1 MTTCIFI
8 FIAIFCQTTAEVFL
22 LSVDKEWQN
31 EIVEQYQEKEK
42 VENKKEKNELNPTT
56 LEFVGNMLID
66 DVVGADY
73 SSSSTKAWATVTVF
87 SGGSWWYCRY
97 QTNKK

>member
-31 EIVEQYQEKEK
+31 EIVEKYQEKE
-42 VENKKEKNELNPTT
+42 NKKELNPTT

-73 SSSSTKAWATVTVF
+73 SSSSRKAWATVTVF

>member
-1 MTTCIFI
+1 MTTCLFI
-8 FIAIFCQTTAEVFL
+8 FIAIFCRTTAEVFL

-31 EIVEQYQEKEK
+31 EIVEKYQEKE
-42 VENKKEKNELNPTT
+42 NKKELNPTT

-73 SSSSTKAWATVTVF
+73 SSSKKATKAWATVTVF
-87 SGGSWWYCRY
+87 SAGSWWYCRY

>member
-31 EIVEQYQEKEK
+31 EIVEKYQEKE
-42 VENKKEKNELNPTT
+42 NKKELNPTT

-73 SSSSTKAWATVTVF
+73 SSSATKAWATVTVF